1 MSSGTYIKS
10 DPFGATVKRAYLL
23 IKRIDIDKGKAMK
36 FNLLGLPSWTI
47 ANAHS

>member
-23 IKRIDIDKGKAMK
+23 IKRTDIDKAKAMK
-36 FNLLGLPSWTI
+36 FNFTRFTI
-47 ANAHS
+47 MDYC